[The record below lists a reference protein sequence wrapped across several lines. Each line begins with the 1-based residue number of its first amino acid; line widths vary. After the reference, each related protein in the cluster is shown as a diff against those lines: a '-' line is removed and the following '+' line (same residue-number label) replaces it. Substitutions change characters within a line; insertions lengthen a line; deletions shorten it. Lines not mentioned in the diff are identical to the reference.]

1 MQESDEHPLSHL
13 TPVGYKP
20 MAPCDSQCGANL
32 RRWHPAVGR
41 GRAVTEL
48 IPQALFPEVGFVY
61 LTGINLVTFLV
72 YGADK
77 RRARRGRWRIP
88 EVTLLALALLGG
100 AGGALLAMEAYCAYS
115 DLDGMKRLT
124 EGLFKTIARE
134 VCGCEEGREVITY
147 QGQPVD
153 MSGTWTS
160 RPLADIASEAV
171 GEHVDMDTPIEH
183 LREIC
188 EANGIEWQP
197 NWGVG
202 KLVFELY
209 DELGEATII
218 DPTFVCDYPEEVS
231 PLSKRKDEDNRLT
244 DRFELVISGHGEAHR
259 LQARRRSS
267 GIRGL

>member
-100 AGGALLAMEAYCAYS
+100 AGGALLAMV
-115 DLDGMKRLT
+115 
-124 EGLFKTIARE
+124 LFHHKTRKARFY
-134 VCGCEEGREVITY
+134 VTV
-147 QGQPVD
+147 
-153 MSGTWTS
+153 
-160 RPLADIASEAV
+160 PLALTAQLVLIGWLLS
-171 GEHVDMDTPIEH
+171 
-183 LREIC
+183 L
-188 EANGIEWQP
+188 
-197 NWGVG
+197 GV
-202 KLVFELY
+202 
-209 DELGEATII
+209 
-218 DPTFVCDYPEEVS
+218 
-231 PLSKRKDEDNRLT
+231 N
-244 DRFELVISGHGEAHR
+244 
-259 LQARRRSS
+259 
-267 GIRGL
+267 